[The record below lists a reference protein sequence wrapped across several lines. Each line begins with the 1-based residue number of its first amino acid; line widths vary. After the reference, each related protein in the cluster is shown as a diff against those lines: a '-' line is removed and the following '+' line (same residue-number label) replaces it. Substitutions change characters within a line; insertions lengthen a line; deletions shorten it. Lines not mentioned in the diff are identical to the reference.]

1 MLRVMTFNIRYG
13 TARDGRNSWDRR
25 RAAVARVI
33 RDAAPH
39 LVGLQEALAFQN
51 RYLEQQLPGYRWTGV
66 GRDDG
71 GAAGEHASLFY
82 DATALRLVTSHT
94 FWFSDTPD
102 LPSRGWGNRCQRIC
116 THARLY
122 HPGWGRSF
130 HAFNVHLDLSAR
142 IRIRSVKLLLSMI
155 ERHAGGEPVV
165 VLGDFNCGP
174 RSEPYRQLLEAGL
187 RDSFWARPAEVSPLS
202 LTFHN
207 FKGHRLERFPRRVFT
222 RMDWVLHDRQL
233 AAEECGILDAKVD
246 GRYPSDHYPVL
257 ASLSPADP
265 DPGSSGAGL

>member
-13 TARDGRNSWDRR
+13 TARDGRNTWERR

-39 LVGLQEALAFQN
+39 LVGLQEALEPQN
-51 RYLEQQLPGYRWTGV
+51 RYLEQQLPGYHRTGV

-71 GAAGEHASLFY
+71 VSAGEHASLFY
-82 DATALRLVTSHT
+82 DAKVLRLVTSHT
-94 FWFSDTPD
+94 FWFSDTPGV
-102 LPSRGWGNRCQRIC
+102 PSRGWGNRCRRIC
-116 THARLY
+116 THARL
-122 HPGWGRSF
+122 HHLGWGRTF

-142 IRIRSVKLLLSMI
+142 IRVRSVKLLLSMI
-155 ERHAGGEPVV
+155 EQHAGDEPLV

-174 RSEPYRQLLEAGL
+174 RSEPYRRLLEAGL
-187 RDSFWARPAEVSPLS
+187 RDSFWARSEEVSPLS

-207 FKGHRLERFPRRVFT
+207 FKGRKLERFPRRVFT

-233 AAEECGILDAKVD
+233 SAEECRILDGKVD

-257 ASLSPADP
+257 ASFSLAEK
-265 DPGSSGAGL
+265 GSGLEP